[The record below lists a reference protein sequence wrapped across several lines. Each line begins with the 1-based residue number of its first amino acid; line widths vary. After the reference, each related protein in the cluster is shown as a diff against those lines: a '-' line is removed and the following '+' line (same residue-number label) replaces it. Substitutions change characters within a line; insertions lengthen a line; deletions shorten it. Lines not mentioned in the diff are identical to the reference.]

1 MVVFIRYFLFL
12 AVYFAPFLLFAQK
25 GNEILFKITSL
36 PDNTPSE
43 DTLHIVGTF
52 NEWNPSDKRFTFTKS
67 KEGFYEINI
76 TTTLDSFEYKI
87 TRGNWQKVEGNANGK
102 VRPNRN
108 YHIRMGKSIEI
119 KIDSWEDLGL
129 SHLNTF
135 TFIIHKLPES
145 TPFDASLF
153 VVGNFNNWNPGDMK
167 YKLRKNESDLY
178 IIDIQ
183 TELRELE
190 YKFTRGNWSSVEGR
204 KNGRALPNR
213 KTKLQEHEKQKVVKV
228 EISSW
233 EDIEGEKFHLYSFSL
248 ILAAFQGILL
258 CIAIATIQDNNRPA
272 NQLLNILLL
281 VTSFALLARVSVYY
295 RNIFQLI
302 PKLILVSDFILFL
315 YAPIFL
321 LYIQKLL
328 TKDKIRRR
336 FQWLMFVPISV
347 QLLVYMPLFL
357 EEKQTFI
364 NKVVDNKY
372 HFYFEILGGIALI
385 FNAFMWQKC
394 YRLVKNYHQE
404 TIQKY
409 SFDQNVT
416 HLQTVLVVQAICLT
430 IWLLTYLVSV
440 AGILSDKQEEW
451 RWLTETGIDS
461 IWIMFSITTYVLGYY
476 AMNQPEVLKMKK
488 DEMIFSQEPTYKT
501 VHQTPLASVIE
512 NNQKSEKSNS
522 IAENTKTS
530 IKELDKEIITNNVSE
545 SRSESVQAISELS
558 SQKQYQSVIN
568 KEELEMYKE
577 KLSQL
582 MEKEEPYLNQRLSI
596 GEVAEMIKTNVHTLS
611 RVINEGYQKNFY
623 DFINHYR
630 IQKFIQLANHE
641 KFKHLTFLA
650 IAMEVGFSSKSA
662 FNRAFK
668 KTTGVTPSEYF
679 QDSKREE

>member
-1 MVVFIRYFLFL
+1 MNIIFRYFLFL
-12 AVYFAPFLLFAQK
+12 LICFFSTQLFAQR
-25 GNEILFKITSL
+25 GNEIIFKLIDI
-36 PDNTPSE
+36 PNNTPLE
-43 DTLHIVGTF
+43 DSLFMVGTF
-52 NEWNPSDKRFTFTKS
+52 NEWNPSDRRFVFRKN
-67 KEGFYEINI
+67 KEGMYEVTIVTI
-76 TTTLDSFEYKI
+76 LDSFEYKI
-87 TRGNWQKVEGNANGK
+87 TRGGWQKVEGNMNGA
-102 VRPNRN
+102 VRPNRG
-108 YHIRMGKSIEI
+108 YHVRMGKDVEI
-119 KIDSWEDLGL
+119 KVDSWEDLGV
-129 SHLNTF
+129 SNLNTF
-135 TFIIHKLPES
+135 TLIIHKLPES

-153 VVGNFNNWNPGDMK
+153 VVGNFNNWNPSDTK
-167 YKLRKNESDLY
+167 YKLQKNESDLY
-178 IIDIQ
+178 VIDIH
-183 TELRELE
+183 TELKELE

-213 KTKLQEHEKQKVVKV
+213 KTKFQEATNQQVVKI

-281 VTSFALLARVSVYY
+281 LTSFVILARISVYY

-302 PKLILVSDFILFL
+302 PKLLLISDFILFL

-336 FQWLMFVPISV
+336 FQWLMFVPILI
-347 QLLVYMPLFL
+347 QFLVYLPLFMA
-357 EEKQTFI
+357 EKQTFI
-364 NKVVDNKY
+364 NNIVDNVY
-372 HFYFEILGGIALI
+372 HIYFEVFGGIALI
-385 FNAFMWQKC
+385 FNAIIWQKS
-394 YRLVKNYHQE
+394 YQLVKNYNLE

-416 HLQTVLVVQAICLT
+416 HLYTVLIVQAICLI
-430 IWLLTYLVSV
+430 IWLLTYLISF
-440 AGILSDKQEEW
+440 ASYLSDKQEEW
-451 RWLTETGIDS
+451 RWLTETGIDA
-461 IWIMFSITTYVLGYY
+461 IWIMFSVTTYVLGYY
-476 AMNQPEVLKMKK
+476 AMNQPEVLKMRRG
-488 DEMIFSQEPTYKT
+488 EMILPQEPIYKPQNQIPNAIYNLDT
-501 VHQTPLASVIE
+501 NPTTQLLEDKEKTIVVQKNAEPKVENLESTTPLVM
-512 NNQKSEKSNS
+512 
-522 IAENTKTS
+522 
-530 IKELDKEIITNNVSE
+530 NVE
-545 SRSESVQAISELS
+545 TS
-558 SQKQYQSVIN
+558 SQKQYQSAMD
-568 KEELEMYKE
+568 KEELEIYKE
-577 KLSQL
+577 KLGQL

-679 QDSKREE
+679 QDSKREED